1 MPGTEYS
8 PGGER
13 GGITIARADG
23 TGLRKV
29 TSLETSGYELSEI
42 HGIDFPDDHPP
53 LSPDGM
59 HIVFASNRADPDN
72 DEDHDI
78 FVMRPNGTEIA
89 PLYAAPGLDV
99 EPTSSPDGTKIA
111 FRYREDGGTRR
122 ATTPPYRR
130 QHAAARKIPAAPGA
144 RHVGSCSPEGGG
156 DSQDVGTIARLTS
169 R

>member
-1 MPGTEYS
+1 MPGTECS

-29 TSLETSGYELSEI
+29 TTFEISGYELSEI

-78 FVMRPNGTEIA
+78 FVMRPNGTVIA
-89 PLYAAPGLDV
+89 PLYAAPDLDV
-99 EPTSSPDGTKIA
+99 EPTYSPDGTKIA

-122 ATTPPYRR
+122 ATRPPYRR
-130 QHAAARKIPAAPGA
+130 STRRRARSRRHQAHDTSDPAARKVGATARMSAP
-144 RHVGSCSPEGGG
+144 
-156 DSQDVGTIARLTS
+156 S
-169 R
+169 RG